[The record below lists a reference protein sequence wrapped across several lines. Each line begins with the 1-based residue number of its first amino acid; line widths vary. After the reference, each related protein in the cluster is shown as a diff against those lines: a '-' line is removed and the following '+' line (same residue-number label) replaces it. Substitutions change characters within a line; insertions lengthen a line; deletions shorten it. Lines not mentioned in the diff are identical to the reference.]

1 MKMSAILI
9 AAVALGATAPAFAAQ
24 RDHPDQPKVTYDA
37 KRDRFCISQNITG
50 NYLPVKDCRS
60 KEDWAKAGLMVSRPD
75 EPKTLASN

>member
-60 KEDWAKAGLMVSRPD
+60 KEDWAKAGLTLSKPAEGD
-75 EPKTLASN
+75 KLASK